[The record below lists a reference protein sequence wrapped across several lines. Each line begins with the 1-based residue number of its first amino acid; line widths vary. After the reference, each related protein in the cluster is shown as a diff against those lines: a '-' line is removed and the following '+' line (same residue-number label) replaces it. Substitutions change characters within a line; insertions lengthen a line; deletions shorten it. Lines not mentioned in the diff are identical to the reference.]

1 MFPAAP
7 AMFPAESPSPEAEP
21 LTDER
26 ASSALPMILSLTPTP
41 APFTLS
47 TWRRAMAPGVTASP
61 RALTFWLRLARVCS
75 ISVRS
80 SSGLLLVVMCV
91 IPRFP

>member
-1 MFPAAP
+1 MFPADRI
-7 AMFPAESPSPEAEP
+7 PEAEP
-21 LTDER
+21 LTEER
-26 ASSALPMILSLTPTP
+26 ASSALPMILSFSHAGALHLVDL
-41 APFTLS
+41 APGDGT
-47 TWRRAMAPGVTASP
+47 GVTASP